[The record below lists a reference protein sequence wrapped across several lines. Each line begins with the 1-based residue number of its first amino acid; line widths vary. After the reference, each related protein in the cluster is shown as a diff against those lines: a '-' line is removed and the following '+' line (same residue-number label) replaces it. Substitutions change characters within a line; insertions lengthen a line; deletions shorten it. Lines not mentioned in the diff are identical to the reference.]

1 MSRTAP
7 SLTKIS
13 FRRDVRMFLTVLV
26 GFLAVL
32 IVVLLL
38 LLEHF
43 SRTAQATLLRRWD
56 AVADAAAAQLQ
67 DANNAQDLRIRA
79 QILMSKY
86 DIRGIEIGG
95 TAPQRFGVFGSNS
108 DAILLRPSPKGV
120 LRFAFDD
127 TEIRENEW
135 RFTATAS
142 ICVAAALTGLILL
155 GLYMPRIT
163 RPIEQL
169 LDHAREVGDQDGST
183 DDTTYLIETFRDSI
197 AKLKT
202 QESELKRL
210 HEAEKHRADELELVT
225 ATLTRSLTSGF
236 IAMDPSA
243 KILEVNAA
251 AREILEIDPNRPL
264 QMELGE
270 LLGESLLVDVLRR
283 AAREGETL
291 TRIEVEHVVNDKTL
305 TIGLTAVPLRGEGLR
320 LLGMLALFTDL
331 TPIKGLESRV
341 RAMQTL
347 AELGE
352 IAAGI
357 AHEFRNS
364 LSTILGYV
372 KLVLRSELPP
382 EAVSRLRAA
391 EQEANQLT
399 HAVER
404 LLTFA
409 KPMTLQMEDVDLRDL
424 AQSAIDHLRTSAPDV
439 QFTLEG
445 EARVDGDRALLAR
458 AIENVIRNAAE
469 AVSERG
475 AEGRVNVLLI
485 TDPPGIVVTDNGV
498 GFDETDA
505 PRLLLPF
512 VSNKPGGFGLGLS
525 LTRKI
530 IVLHG
535 GDLKMNGT
543 QGRGA
548 VMTMEFPPNPDSS

>member
-1 MSRTAP
+1 
-7 SLTKIS
+7 
-13 FRRDVRMFLTVLV
+13 MFLTVLV
-26 GFLAVL
+26 GFLAIL

-38 LLEHF
+38 LLEQF
-43 SRTAQATLLRRWD
+43 SRDAQATLLRRWD

-67 DANNAQDLRIRA
+67 DATNAQDLRIRA
-79 QILMSKY
+79 QILMTKY
-86 DIRGIEIGG
+86 DIRGIEIAGP
-95 TAPQRFGVFGSNS
+95 APQRFGTLGAND

-127 TEIRENEW
+127 SEIRQKEW
-135 RFTATAS
+135 AFRATAS

-155 GLYMPRIT
+155 ALYIPRIT

-169 LDHAREVGDQDGST
+169 LDHAREMGAQDGNT

-197 AKLKT
+197 VRLKT
-202 QESELKRL
+202 QEDELKRL

-236 IAMDPSA
+236 IAMDPA
-243 KILEVNAA
+243 ARVLEVNAA
-251 AREILEIDPNRPL
+251 AREILEIDPNRL
-264 QMELGE
+264 IQMELGE
-270 LLGESLLVDVLRR
+270 LLGESLLVDVLRQ
-283 AAREGETL
+283 ASREGETL
-291 TRIEVEHVVNDKTL
+291 TRIEVEHVVNGKQL
-305 TIGLTAVPLRGEGLR
+305 TIGLTAVPLMGEGLR

-372 KLVLRSELPP
+372 KLVLRTDLPP
-382 EAVSRLRAA
+382 EAVTRLHAA
-391 EQEANQLT
+391 EHEANELT

-409 KPMTLQMEDVDLRDL
+409 KPMTLQMERVDMRAL
-424 AQSAIDHLRTSAPDV
+424 AQSAIDHLRAVAPEV
-439 QFTLEG
+439 RFTLEG
-445 EARVDGDRALLAR
+445 ATQVDGDRALLAR
-458 AIENVIRNAAE
+458 AIENVIRNAVE
-469 AVSERG
+469 AVRERG
-475 AEGRVNVLLI
+475 SEARIDVVLQN
-485 TDPPGIVVTDNGV
+485 DPPSIVVTDNGV
-498 GFDETDA
+498 GFDDA
-505 PRLLLPF
+505 DGPRLLLPF

-535 GDLKMNGT
+535 GDIKMNGT
-543 QGRGA
+543 PGRGA
-548 VMTMEFPPNPDSS
+548 VMTMQFPANRDS

>member
-1 MSRTAP
+1 VIARAAP

-26 GFLAVL
+26 GFLGIL

-38 LLEHF
+38 LLEQ
-43 SRTAQATLLRRWD
+43 STRSAQATLLRRWD
-56 AVADAAAAQLQ
+56 AVADAAAAQLE
-67 DANNAQDLRIRA
+67 DASSAQDLRIRA

-86 DIRGIEIGG
+86 DVHGIEIAGE
-95 TAPQRFGVFGSNS
+95 RFGTFASS
-108 DAILLRPSPKGV
+108 TDAVLLRPSSKGV
-120 LRFAFDD
+120 VRFAFDD
-127 TEIRENEW
+127 SEIRENEW
-135 RFTATAS
+135 RFTLTAS
-142 ICVAAALTGLILL
+142 ICVAAALTGIILL
-155 GLYMPRIT
+155 ALYMPRIT

-197 AKLKT
+197 ARLKT
-202 QESELKRL
+202 QEVELKRL
-210 HEAEKHRADELELVT
+210 HEAEKHRADDLELVT

-236 IAMDPSA
+236 IAMDSSA
-243 KILEVNAA
+243 KVLEVNAA
-251 AREILEIDPNRPL
+251 AREILDIAPERPI
-264 QMELGE
+264 QMDLGE

-291 TRIEVEHVVNDKTL
+291 TRLEVEHPVGGKAL

-320 LLGMLALFTDL
+320 LIGMLALFTDL

-372 KLVLRSELPP
+372 KLLLRTDLPP
-382 EAVSRLRAA
+382 EAVSRLHAA
-391 EQEANQLT
+391 ELEANELT
-399 HAVER
+399 NAVER

-409 KPMTLQMEDVDLRDL
+409 KPMTLQQESVDLRVL
-424 AQSAIDHLRTSAPDV
+424 AQSAIAHIRTGAPEVTFADV
-439 QFTLEG
+439 TFAVEG
-445 EARVDGDRALLAR
+445 EAHVQGDRALLAR

-469 AVSERG
+469 AVRERG
-475 AEGRVNVLLI
+475 KEGRVDVVLQN
-485 TDPPGIVVTDNGV
+485 DPPSVVVSDNGI
-498 GFDETDA
+498 GFDEADV

-535 GDLKMNGT
+535 GDIKMNGT
-543 QGRGA
+543 PGGGA
-548 VMTMEFPPNPDSS
+548 VVTMQFAGT

>member
-1 MSRTAP
+1 MPRAAP

-13 FRRDVRMFLTVLV
+13 FRRDVRTFLTVLV
-26 GFLAVL
+26 GFLAIL

-38 LLEHF
+38 LLQQF
-43 SRTAQATLLRRWD
+43 SRNAQGTLLRRWD
-56 AVADAAAAQLQ
+56 AVADAATSQLQ
-67 DANNAQDLRIRA
+67 EADNPADLRVRA
-79 QILMSKY
+79 LILMSKY
-86 DIRGIEIGG
+86 NIRGIEIGSV
-95 TAPQRFGVFGSNS
+95 AKQRFGSLDGDS
-108 DAILLRPSPKGV
+108 DAILLRPSTKGV

-127 TEIRENEW
+127 SEIRENEW
-135 RFTATAS
+135 RFNATAS
-142 ICVAAALTGLILL
+142 ICIAAALTGLILL

-163 RPIEQL
+163 RPVEQL
-169 LDHAREVGDQDGST
+169 LDQAREVGAQEGGT

-197 AKLKT
+197 ARLKM
-202 QESELKRL
+202 QEGELKRL

-236 IAMDPSA
+236 IAIDPSA
-243 KILEVNAA
+243 KVLEVNTA
-251 AREILEIDPNRPL
+251 AREILEIAPESSV
-264 QMELGE
+264 QMDLGE
-270 LLGESLLVDVLRR
+270 LLGGSLLVDVLRR

-291 TRIEVEHVVNDKTL
+291 TRIEVEHTVGGKTL
-305 TIGLTAVPLRGEGLR
+305 TIGLTAVPLKGEGLR

-372 KLVLRSELPP
+372 KLLLRTDLPP
-382 EAVSRLRAA
+382 EAVSRLHAA

-399 HAVER
+399 DAVER

-409 KPMTLQMEDVDLRDL
+409 KPMTLRMESVDMRSL
-424 AQSAIDHLRTSAPDV
+424 AQSAVNHIATGAPEV
-439 QFTLEG
+439 TFTLEG
-445 EARVDGDRALLAR
+445 EAHVEGDPALLAR

-469 AVSERG
+469 AVKDKG
-475 AEGRVNVLLI
+475 NQGRVEVALQS
-485 TDPPGIVVTDNGV
+485 DPPSITVKDNGA
-498 GFDETDA
+498 GFEDA
-505 PRLLLPF
+505 DAARLLLPF
-512 VSNKPGGFGLGLS
+512 VSNKPNGFGLGLS

-535 GDLKMNGT
+535 GDIQMKGT
-543 QGRGA
+543 PGRGA
-548 VMTMEFPPNPDSS
+548 LVTMQFASSRDS